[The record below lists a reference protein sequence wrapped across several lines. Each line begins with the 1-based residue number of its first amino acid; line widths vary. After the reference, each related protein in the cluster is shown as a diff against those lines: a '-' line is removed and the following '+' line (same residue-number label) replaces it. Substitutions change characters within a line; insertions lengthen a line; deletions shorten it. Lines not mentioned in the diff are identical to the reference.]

1 MPRLIADLNL
11 NSERGREAGR
21 TGETEE
27 ERRGKKRWGRK
38 EGGDGRAHADTL
50 RQRNLFMKNVALI
63 QEEVKKKRQ
72 RVSKWW

>member
-27 ERRGKKRWGRK
+27 ERRGKKRWVTRRGEMGARTQTHTP
-38 EGGDGRAHADTL
+38 A
-50 RQRNLFMKNVALI
+50 
-63 QEEVKKKRQ
+63 KKFVYEKCSTYSRG
-72 RVSKWW
+72 S

>member
-38 EGGDGRAHADTL
+38 EGGDGRAHTDTHSGKEICL
-50 RQRNLFMKNVALI
+50 
-63 QEEVKKKRQ
+63 
-72 RVSKWW
+72 

>member
-38 EGGDGRAHADTL
+38 EGGRWARARRHTL
-50 RQRNLFMKNVALI
+50 QRRNLFMKNVALI
-63 QEEVKKKRQ
+63 QEEV
-72 RVSKWW
+72 